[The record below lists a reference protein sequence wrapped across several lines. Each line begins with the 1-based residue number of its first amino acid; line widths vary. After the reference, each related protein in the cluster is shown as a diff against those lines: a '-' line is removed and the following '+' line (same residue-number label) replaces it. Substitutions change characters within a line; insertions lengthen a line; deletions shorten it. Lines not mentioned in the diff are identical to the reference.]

1 MNFQRFQSFWRSQ
14 RLFLYTLFVLPFL
27 FHSNVMAKFVSQED
41 FIDKMVTQHGFD
53 EFYLIQLL
61 GQAKVRQNIINL
73 MSRPR
78 RRGKPTPWY
87 RYRRTFLNADRINGG
102 VTFWRKHAATLQ
114 RAQATYGVPP
124 EMITAII
131 GVETFY
137 GKITGGHRVI
147 DALTTLSFHYLRRAD
162 FFRQE
167 LEHFLILAREE
178 GFDPL
183 KLEGSYAGAMG
194 IGQFMPSSFRNYA
207 VDFDG
212 DGRRDIWN
220 NYVDAIGSVANYFS
234 RHGWQPGEEIIK
246 ATQIRPDAIENLLA
260 LKFKPKYTLKYM
272 KQLGLRYHGS
282 QPDNTLAMFIDL
294 ETEQGMAYWVGFNN
308 YYVITRYN
316 RSKRYATAVYQLSEA
331 IAYRYY
337 GRDR

>member
-1 MNFQRFQSFWRSQ
+1 MNLHNKRHF
-14 RLFLYTLFVLPFL
+14 LFFLMLLPLL
-27 FHSNVMAKFVSQED
+27 FHSNVMAKFVSQAD
-41 FIDKMVTQHGFD
+41 FIDKMVSEHGFD
-53 EFYLIQLL
+53 EFYLTQLL
-61 GQAKVRQNIINL
+61 GQAKVRQSIIKL
-73 MSRPR
+73 MSRP

-87 RYRRTFLNADRINGG
+87 RYRPIFLKANRINGG
-102 VTFWRKHAATLQ
+102 VKFWQKYAPTLQ

-124 EMITAII
+124 EIITAII
-131 GVETFY
+131 GVETLY
-137 GKITGGHRVI
+137 GKITGGYRVI

-162 FFRQE
+162 FFRDE
-167 LEHFLILAREE
+167 LEHFLILTREE

-183 KLEGSYAGAMG
+183 TLEGSYAGAMG

-212 DGRRDIWN
+212 DGKRDIWN
-220 NYVDAIGSVANYFS
+220 NYVDAIGSVANYFY
-234 RHGWQPGEEIIK
+234 RHGWQAGEPVIK

-260 LKFKPKYTLKYM
+260 LKFEPKYTLNYL
-272 KQLGLRYHGS
+272 KQLGLRYHG
-282 QPDNTLAMFIDL
+282 DEANNTRVMFLDL

-316 RSKRYATAVYQLSEA
+316 RSKRYATAVYQLAEA

>member
-1 MNFQRFQSFWRSQ
+1 MRMNFQFSQ
-14 RLFLYTLFVLPFL
+14 RCKRVFLPIFFILLVL
-27 FHSNVMAKFVSQED
+27 FHPKVMAKFVSQED
-41 FIDKMVTQHGFD
+41 FINKMVTQHGFD
-53 EFYLIQLL
+53 EFYLTQLL
-61 GQAKVRQNIINL
+61 EQAKVRQSIVKL
-73 MSRPR
+73 MSRPQ

-87 RYRRTFLNADRINGG
+87 RYRRIFLTDDRIDGG
-102 VTFWRKHAATLQ
+102 VNFWRKYAPDLQ

-124 EMITAII
+124 EIITAII

-137 GKITGGHRVI
+137 GKITGGYRVI

-162 FFRQE
+162 FFREE
-167 LEHFLILAREE
+167 LEHFLILTREE
-178 GFDPL
+178 GLDPL
-183 KLEGSYAGAMG
+183 TLEGSYAGAMG
-194 IGQFMPSSFRNYA
+194 LGQFMPSSFRNYA

-212 DGRRDIWN
+212 DGKRDIWN
-220 NYVDAIGSVANYFS
+220 NYIDAIGSVANYFS
-234 RHGWQPGEEIIK
+234 RHGWRSGGEIIK
-246 ATQIRPDAIENLLA
+246 ATQIRPDAIENLLS
-260 LKFKPKYTLKYM
+260 LDFKPKYTLKYL
-272 KQLGLRYHGS
+272 KRLGLRYHGNQS
-282 QPDNTLAMFIDL
+282 DNTPAMFLDL